1 MSSLSLAVILQGMI
15 VASGGDTY
23 SEAYRA
29 TAKTGRPMVV
39 MVSAEWC
46 PACKT
51 MEKNVIPKI
60 KERGRLAQV
69 SFAIVDLDR
78 QQELGKK
85 LTRGGP
91 IPQLLM
97 YRKTRAGWRLR
108 RLTGGHSLRK
118 VETFID
124 DGLKSD
130 EANKQ
135 SDTPKEPQKGQEE
148 EPANRTADAT
158 GSEPGGKAL
167 LASHG

>member
-1 MSSLSLAVILQGMI
+1 MSSLGLAVILQGMI
-15 VASGGDTY
+15 LAPGTDTY

-51 MEKNVIPKI
+51 MEKNVIPQI
-60 KERGRLAQV
+60 KKRGKLSKV
-69 SFAIVDLDR
+69 SFAVVDLDR
-78 QQELGKK
+78 EQKLGRK
-85 LTRGGP
+85 LTRGGL

-97 YRKTRAGWRLR
+97 YRKTRSGWRLR

-118 VETFID
+118 VEAFIEE
-124 DGLKSD
+124 GLKSD
-130 EANKQ
+130 AAAKE
-135 SDTPKEPQKGQEE
+135 SETPKEAAKDQN

-158 GSEPGGKAL
+158 ESQPASKPL
-167 LASHG
+167 LASTG

>member
-1 MSSLSLAVILQGMI
+1 MSCLGLAVILQGMI
-15 VASGGDTY
+15 VASGADTY
-23 SEAYRA
+23 AEAYNA
-29 TAKTGRPMVV
+29 TAKTGQPMVV

-51 MEKNVIPKI
+51 MERNVIPQI
-60 KERGRLAQV
+60 KKRGRLAKV

-78 QQELGKK
+78 EQKLGKK

-97 YRKTRAGWRLR
+97 YRKTRSGWKLR

-118 VETFID
+118 VETFIEE
-124 DGLKSD
+124 GVKSD
-130 EANKQ
+130 AASKQ
-135 SDTPKEPQKGQEE
+135 SETPKESQKDQK
-148 EPANRTADAT
+148 EPANKTARAT
-158 GSEPGGKAL
+158 GSEPAGKAL